1 MVRHIFSVF
10 VIIVAA
16 LLCTACPP
24 IWNTDV
30 SGKSTGADELYKAAE
45 ADFQKKNYQQAI
57 ETYERLK
64 SAYPDF
70 RQIPEVYLKI
80 ADSFFDQ
87 GSYDKAVSRYLQFTE
102 LYPGHKEVP
111 RAKYQVALAYFNQIK
126 TTDLDSAVVQRA
138 AKSFKTIME
147 DPNAEE
153 YAKKAEEKYKE
164 CQKKLAEKEIY
175 KASTYVNMG
184 NYQAARLAAQRVL
197 DEFPKT
203 GFDEEAKQLI
213 EKIKGK

>member
-24 IWNTDV
+24 IWNTET
-30 SGKSTGADELYKAAE
+30 SGKSVGADELYKAAE
-45 ADFQKKNYQQAI
+45 ADFQKKNYKQAI

-70 RQIPEVYLKI
+70 EQIPEVYLKI

-87 GSYDKAVSRYLQFTE
+87 GAYEKAISRYMQFTE
-102 LYPGHKEVP
+102 LYPGHKEIP
-111 RAKYQVALAYFNQIK
+111 RAKFQVALAYFNQIK
-126 TTDLDSAVVQRA
+126 NTDLDSTVVQRA
-138 AKSFKTIME
+138 AKSFKTLMD
-147 DPNAEE
+147 DPNAED

-175 KASTYVNMG
+175 KARTYVNMER
-184 NYQAARLAAQRVL
+184 YEAARLAAQRVL
-197 DEFPKT
+197 NEYPKT

-213 EKIKGK
+213 DKIKSK